1 MVEVIHFINTFKC
14 IINIHAKCLSK
25 MNMSAYIHGYQTCS
39 LLIWI
44 LSSFGIKKKKTL
56 SFVKANSI
64 ELLKCTI
71 ID

>member
-44 LSSFGIKKKKTL
+44 LSSFGIKKKNTFICK
-56 SFVKANSI
+56 SKFNRVAKMYNN
-64 ELLKCTI
+64 
-71 ID
+71 